1 MFPILFFKKIIVNP
15 IRAFKRFFY
24 QNKYKSQISKLYKN
38 NFIWSA
44 QIGYVDD
51 IGVKKG
57 IEMSDIILN
66 SINYAFNTNLNTNP
80 KKSDS
85 NYYNIF
91 PGEHYRLLSGLIQHI
106 NPKTLIDIGTSTGMS
121 SRVMLDYTPPKS
133 KIITFDLIK
142 WDSFDSHL
150 EKEDFKSGRLTQ
162 YLEDL
167 SNIEIFQKY
176 LPIINEADLIFLDA
190 PKDGIFEYLFI
201 KNLVESDLICKTRYL
216 ILDDI
221 KFLNMVKLWRSIR
234 SPKFD
239 LTSFGHATGTGIIDI
254 SSKLEIDP
262 VAFV

>member
-1 MFPILFFKKIIVNP
+1 MFPILFLKKIIINP

-24 QNKYKSQISKLYKN
+24 NNKYKSEISRLYKN

-57 IEMSDIILN
+57 IAIADTVVN
-66 SINYAFNTNLNTNP
+66 SINYALNTHLNTNL

-85 NYYNIF
+85 IYFNIF
-91 PGEHYRLLSGLIQHI
+91 PGEHYRFLSGLIQHLK
-106 NPKTLIDIGTSTGMS
+106 PKTLVDIGTSTGMS
-121 SRVMLDYTPPKS
+121 SRVMLDYTLPKS
-133 KIITFDLIK
+133 KVITFDLIK
-142 WDSFDSHL
+142 WDEFDSHL
-150 EKEDFKSGRLTQ
+150 EKTDFRDGRLTQ

-167 SNIEIFQKY
+167 SNIEIFNKH
-176 LPIINEADLIFLDA
+176 LPIINQADIIFLDA

-239 LTSFGHATGTGIIDI
+239 LTSFGHVTGTGIVDI
-254 SSKLEIDP
+254 SSKLDIDP
-262 VAFV
+262 IAFI

>member
-1 MFPILFFKKIIVNP
+1 MFPILFLKKIIINP
-15 IRAFKRFFY
+15 IRAFKRFFDN
-24 QNKYKSQISKLYKN
+24 NKYKREISKLYKN

-57 IEMSDIILN
+57 IAMADTIVN
-66 SINYAFNTNLNTNP
+66 SINYAFNTHLNTNL

-85 NYYNIF
+85 IYFNIF
-91 PGEHYRLLSGLIQHI
+91 PGEHYRLLSGLIQHFK
-106 NPKTLIDIGTSTGMS
+106 PKTLVDIGTSTGMS
-121 SRVMLDYTPPKS
+121 SRVMLDYSFPKS
-133 KIITFDLIK
+133 KVITFDLIK
-142 WDSFDSHL
+142 WDKFDSHL
-150 EKEDFKSGRLTQ
+150 EKSDFRDGRLTQ

-167 SNIEIFQKY
+167 SNTEIFKKH

-201 KNLVESDLICKTRYL
+201 KNLVESDLIHKPRYL